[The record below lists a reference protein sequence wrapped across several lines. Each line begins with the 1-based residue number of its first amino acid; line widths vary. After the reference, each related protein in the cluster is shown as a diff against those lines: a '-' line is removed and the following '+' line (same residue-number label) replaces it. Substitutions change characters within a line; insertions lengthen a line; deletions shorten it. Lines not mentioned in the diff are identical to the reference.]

1 MKTKTIILSLSL
13 LIAILALFAA
23 GSGALIYGTG
33 TQSTFSTLRGE
44 TVTLQGHGLYR
55 LDTISYAG
63 QAIGQDWV
71 TLVMGI
77 PLLFVGM
84 FLTWKN
90 SLRGRLVLT
99 GALGYFLYTYTS
111 LAFLLAYNEYFLIY
125 VVLFSASLFAF
136 ILAISSLHPEE
147 LIHKISTR
155 FPRKSTIAYLLFIA
169 LFLTVAWVS
178 KIVTGLATHTPP
190 AGLEAYSTLVIQ
202 AMDLGIIVPA
212 SVVTAILLRLK
223 RPWGYTL
230 ASVLLIKGVLMGVAL
245 IAMIIGMVIAGVTV
259 DPVQSACFCLIS
271 IIGSF
276 LTVRMLR
283 NVE

>member
-23 GSGALIYGTG
+23 GSGVLIQGSG
-33 TQSTFSTLRGE
+33 PQSTFTTLRGE
-44 TVTLQGHGLYR
+44 TVTIQGHGLYR
-55 LDTISYAG
+55 LDTINYAS

-71 TLVMGI
+71 TLVMGV

-84 FLTWKN
+84 FLTWKD

-99 GALGYFLYTYTS
+99 GALAYFLYTYTS
-111 LAFLLAYNEYFLIY
+111 MAFLLEYNEFFLIY

-147 LIHKISTR
+147 LIRRISAR
-155 FPRKSTIAYLLFIA
+155 YPRKSAIVYLLFIA
-169 LFLTVAWVS
+169 LFLTVAWVG

-190 AGLEAYSTLVIQ
+190 VGLEAYSTLVIQ

-212 SVVTAILLRLK
+212 SMVTAILLWQK

-230 ASVLLIKGVLMGVAL
+230 VSVLLIKGVLMGVAL
-245 IAMIIGMVIAGVTV
+245 VAMIIGMVMAHVPV
-259 DPVQSACFCLIS
+259 DPIQSACFCLIP
-271 IIGSF
+271 IIGSW
-276 LTVRMLR
+276 LTIRMLQS
-283 NVE
+283 VA